1 MSDETVLDVTD
12 VKAAVRSAYQYIREF
27 QDLMGAGLD
36 DLRLEEVELSEDE
49 KTWLVTLGY
58 DVPIKRKSALD
69 EAMQPLNASRGFQRE
84 YKLFSINALTG
95 KVESMKIRQ
104 V

>member
-1 MSDETVLDVTD
+1 MLDETTLDIKD
-12 VKAAVRSAYQYIREF
+12 VKTAVKSAYHYVREL
-27 QDLMGAGLD
+27 QDLMGSDLD

-58 DVPIKRKSALD
+58 DVPVKRKSALD
-69 EAMQPLNASRGFQRE
+69 EMMQSINAPRGFKRE
-84 YKLFSINALTG
+84 YKLFAVNASTG
-95 KVESMKIRQ
+95 KIESMKIRQ

>member
-12 VKAAVRSAYQYIREF
+12 VKAAVTSAYQYIREF
-27 QDLMGAGLD
+27 QDLMGTELD
-36 DLRLEEVELSEDE
+36 DLRLEEVERSEDE

-69 EAMQPLNASRGFQRE
+69 EMMQPLNASRGFKRE
-84 YKLFSINALTG
+84 YKIFAVNASTG

>member
-1 MSDETVLDVTD
+1 MSDETVLDVKD
-12 VKAAVRSAYQYIREF
+12 VKTAVKSAYQYIQEF
-27 QDLMGAGLD
+27 QDLMGADLD

-69 EAMQPLNASRGFQRE
+69 EMMQSINAPRGFKRE
-84 YKLFSINALTG
+84 YKLFAVNASTG
-95 KVESMKIRQ
+95 EVESMKIRQ